1 MKIFDCTGK
10 RLLLVAVI
18 SALTACGS
26 GGGANEG
33 GDEGTA
39 EFVSGYVE
47 QGPVQ
52 GATVI
57 ADKLV
62 SGAGN
67 GVYDYGEVTT
77 ETGADGKFEFA
88 EGEIGENYGDYV
100 IISYGGTD
108 TITGKRAM
116 PMMAPKGAKNITPLT
131 TIVALAPADE
141 QEELKA
147 QLTELAGT
155 GGSWDDQPSTGKPAG
170 FVKLTKVVENTVA
183 AATAIASAAE
193 ADDLDEESDQA
204 QLTILTKV
212 AEKISDTSQGDNA
225 VKKFNEEQT
234 SFAETVAAGA
244 ADAIGEIEGVE
255 VEADD
260 FKAVITKVVEKVED
274 AVDSAVTANGEGS
287 GEIDE
292 ADLAGYLF
300 SSEGA
305 SEGSEEID
313 IIGDAK
319 EAAKEDGV
327 DIDVIVQVAK
337 FSLKS
342 AQILDAAG
350 EATTDATEAAK
361 IKMTFSAYNNYKN
374 GETAIDKT
382 YSNATIAFGVKDSTS
397 SREVEF
403 TLTGVGVTIK
413 PAVEGSSAL
422 VLNLDSASLSVSATD
437 KDGNEVSTAQPISGP
452 FDIFDSNYSENSL
465 TLDISKLQ
473 SELSAKLS
481 GEVATYFGSLSKPGK
496 YEVTISGSG
505 APVNSV
511 TRNATLEDD
520 SEGTAE
526 GDSEGEAEPSSNWD
540 EMNWDNGKWK

>member
-1 MKIFDCTGK
+1 M
-10 RLLLVAVI
+10 
-18 SALTACGS
+18 LTACGS
-26 GGGANEG
+26 GGGSSSSEG
-33 GDEGTA
+33 GSEGTA
-39 EFVSGYVE
+39 ESVSGYVE
-47 QGPVQ
+47 QGPVD

-62 SGAGN
+62 NGSGN
-67 GVYDYGEVTT
+67 GVYDYGEATT

-88 EGEIGENYGDYV
+88 EGAIGDNYGDYV

-131 TIVALAPADE
+131 TLVALAPADE
-141 QEELKA
+141 
-147 QLTELAGT
+147 
-155 GGSWDDQPSTGKPAG
+155 
-170 FVKLTKVVENTVA
+170 
-183 AATAIASAAE
+183 
-193 ADDLDEESDQA
+193 LDEESDQA

-255 VEADD
+255 VEAED
-260 FKAVITKVVEKVED
+260 FKTVITKVVEKVED